1 MEVSSNLLYFI
12 KIVLLAESMGLS
24 YILKY
29 DSQIQGWDFL
39 TLSRFLKMESW
50 DEQLSLE
57 QHLFELLR
65 STYTRWFYFFN

>member
-1 MEVSSNLLYFI
+1 MEVLSNLLYFI

-39 TLSRFLKMESW
+39 TLSRCLKMESW